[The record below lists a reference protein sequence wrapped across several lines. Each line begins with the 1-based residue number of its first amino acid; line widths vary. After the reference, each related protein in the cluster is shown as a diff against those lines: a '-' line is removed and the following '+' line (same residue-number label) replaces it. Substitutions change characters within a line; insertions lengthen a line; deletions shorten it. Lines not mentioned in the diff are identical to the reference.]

1 METIKA
7 NDMRCAVVDLMV
19 KEKEILTDYA
29 KNLPFLLDSS
39 FGNNYSSIDDRIS
52 NMSREDTYNAD
63 NVELLSAGY
72 LLGKQ
77 LVAKYIRNLKTI
89 SFSKHG
95 YPVMIS
101 EMK

>member
-1 METIKA
+1 MSTVRTKSGHILAFNLAKMGTIKA
-7 NDMRCAVVDLMV
+7 NDMRCDVVGLIV

-52 NMSREDTYNAD
+52 NMSREDTYAD

-72 LLGKQ
+72 LLGKHS
-77 LVAKYIRNLKTI
+77 N
-89 SFSKHG
+89 
-95 YPVMIS
+95 IS
-101 EMK
+101 EI